1 MIIYYNFCKI
11 LGKFYRVITIVDYSL
26 RNKNNLANQRV
37 EIDRV
42 ITIGEMELEV
52 DARARL
58 RRHLYFMG
66 SLHK

>member
-1 MIIYYNFCKI
+1 MRK
-11 LGKFYRVITIVDYSL
+11 LITIVDYGT
-26 RNKNNLANQRV
+26 KNNSAKEEIEV